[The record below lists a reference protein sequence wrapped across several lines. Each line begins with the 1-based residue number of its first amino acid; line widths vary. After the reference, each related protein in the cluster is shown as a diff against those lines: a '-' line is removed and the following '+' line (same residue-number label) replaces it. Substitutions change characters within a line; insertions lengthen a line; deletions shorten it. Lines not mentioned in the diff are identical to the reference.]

1 MNELG
6 DYNEDNEHSF
16 EFGEDHDGDDGDSYA
31 DALTNH
37 SANIRQG
44 GNSSDG
50 AMSSFDS
57 NRINFDNSDF
67 FEALEMDYV
76 DALEENIKKP
86 SAIRF
91 VEKNDLIDD
100 VVIRSKN
107 LFYQAPDATFLDIFD
122 ENKRDMSPTGDESP
136 TSRYPLYDDDDDE
149 SITDDFMFDED
160 SMEEDSEERK
170 VLKGIFYSAGG
181 AAFFAGLGFVA
192 QRLIGAFQKSDD
204 LDPVGGDVYNGP
216 EHAATSAD
224 AATDAAHGA
233 EVAADAAQ
241 AAKTAMEA
249 SLHASF
255 DTSSTSHA
263 TSVAAATGTQGAAAA
278 Q

>member
-1 MNELG
+1 MDELG
-6 DYNEDNEHSF
+6 DYNEDYEHSF
-16 EFGEDHDGDDGDSYA
+16 EFGGDHNGDYGDSYA
-31 DALTNH
+31 DALTNQA
-37 SANIRQG
+37 ANIRQG
-44 GNSSDG
+44 GNSMDG

-86 SAIRF
+86 STIRF

-107 LFYQAPDATFLDIFD
+107 LSYQAPDETFLDIFD
-122 ENKRDMSPTGDESP
+122 ENNRDVSPTGDGSY
-136 TSRYPLYDDDDDE
+136 TSRYPLCDDDDDE
-149 SITDDFMFDED
+149 SITDDFTYDED

-170 VLKGIFYSAGG
+170 VLKRIFYSAGG
-181 AAFFAGLGFVA
+181 AAFFAGLGFVS
-192 QRLIGAFQKSDD
+192 QRLMGFFQKSDD
-204 LDPVGGDVYNGP
+204 LDPVGGNYNGP
-216 EHAATSAD
+216 EHAVTSAD
-224 AATDAAHGA
+224 AAADAAHGA

-249 SLHASF
+249 SLHVSF
-255 DTSSTSHA
+255 DTSSTSLA
-263 TSVAAATGTQGAAAA
+263 TSGAAATGTQGAAAA